1 MTISLSLY
9 VHDCAASRITRP
21 AQLFMSQMCK
31 HARPTGEVMRGSL
44 ITGYY
49 RGWMTPAEMEAFN
62 AKDYV
67 KFAEMSEAYNDKHG
81 FGAKRKRS

>member
-1 MTISLSLY
+1 MTVFLSLC
-9 VHDCAASRITRP
+9 VHDCAASRCTT
-21 AQLFMSQMCK
+21 AQLFISQLCK

-49 RGWMTPAEMEAFN
+49 RGWMTPKEMEAFN

-67 KFAEMSEAYNDKHG
+67 KFADMSEAYNVKHG
-81 FGAKRKRS
+81 FGAKRKRSE